1 MKNDG
6 ESLSSSELKEAYVL
20 ADPQDVSDKIRA
32 AQSINGCAAAVYDA
46 WNNAAGLCRQAE
58 VITHG
63 IVEGGTKEFG
73 NEIAKRPLETG
84 INGGLALGLGLGLS
98 YLHLRHKLAHKVV
111 GAIAGL
117 FGVKAAIDGFKHL
130 SENRDFTSAMDLAWG
145 HDDKKT
151 MDRSKALAVKVLA
164 PEVVQLEVGALAGGV
179 GYSGGL
185 AFAALKNKTFAQ
197 PWSQLIAKAAECV
210 HKKGANKQ
218 IIQQTETIEKS
229 IGKSL
234 PVVACDEF
242 GRALDKATPT
252 EQYVISEFLERAQNR
267 FPDLKLQ
274 ARLAYKKTETDE
286 GKILVLVLDNRGIN
300 HDALGHTGMALDTIA
315 EELAQQHGV
324 PLKLGYDGVV
334 RENTRPIDLEFVDA
348 KHQWPHKWT
357 ALIDHSEL
365 LFCRQEEMGIPEIRP
380 NDVERIVLGGL
391 IGRIQ
396 SELPSV
402 KILAAR
408 RTVGPASGRTVEP
421 LILEIAEDN
430 YSSEILQKLALA
442 AEEMYKLFRCRVGI
456 CFARNG
462 AKQVYG
468 DGSVPIYIKHLVKA
482 TANKD
487 YE

>member
-1 MKNDG
+1 M
-6 ESLSSSELKEAYVL
+6 

-32 AQSINGCAAAVYDA
+32 EQGINGCAAAVYDA
-46 WNNAAGLCRQAE
+46 WNNASGLSRQAE

-63 IVEGGTKEFG
+63 IVEGGIKEFG

-84 INGGLALGLGLGLS
+84 INGGLSLGLGVGLS

-130 SENRDFTSAMDLAWG
+130 SENRDFTSAMDLAWAHG
-145 HDDKKT
+145 DKKT
-151 MDRSKALAVKVLA
+151 MDRSKELAVKVLA
-164 PEVVQLEVGALAGGV
+164 PEVVQLEVGAIAGGV

-185 AFAALKNKTFAQ
+185 AFAALKNRTFTQ

-210 HKKGANKQ
+210 NKKGANKQ
-218 IIQQTETIEKS
+218 IIEQTETIESS

-242 GRALDKATPT
+242 GRALDKATPI
-252 EQYVISEFLERAQNR
+252 EQYVVSEFLERAQNR
-267 FPDLKLQ
+267 FPDLKVQ
-274 ARLAYKKTETDE
+274 ARLAYRRTEADE
-286 GKILVLVLDNRGIN
+286 GKILVLVLDHRGIN
-300 HDALGHTGMALDTIA
+300 HGAFGHTGMALRTIV

-324 PLKLGYDGVV
+324 PLKLGYDGVI
-334 RENTRPIDLEFVDA
+334 RENSRPIDLEFVDA

-357 ALIDHSEL
+357 ALIDHSEVI
-365 LFCRQEEMGIPEIRP
+365 CCPGEEMGIPEIRP

-408 RTVGPASGRTVEP
+408 RTVGPASGRRVEP
-421 LILEIAEDN
+421 LILEVAEDN

-456 CFARNG
+456 SFTGNG
-462 AKQVYG
+462 TKQVYG
-468 DGSVPIYIKHLVKA
+468 DGSVPIYIEHLAKA
-482 TANKD
+482 TANKN